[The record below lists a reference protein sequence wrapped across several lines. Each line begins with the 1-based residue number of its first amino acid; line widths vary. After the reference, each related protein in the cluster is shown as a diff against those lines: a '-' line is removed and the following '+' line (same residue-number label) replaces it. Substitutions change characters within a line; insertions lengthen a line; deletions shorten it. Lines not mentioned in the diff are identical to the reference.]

1 MLLLLFYANDNC
13 YGMDVS
19 TIIEIVPIVDITP
32 IPYSA
37 DYILGVI
44 NYRSIMVPIIDL
56 SILIS
61 GKPSSRHLSSRI
73 IILNYTDGNLN
84 EKKIGLLAEKV
95 TETISV
101 GENDVLPTAF
111 DISDTKFIKDF
122 ITKSGMTIQ
131 QVRLNK
137 LLPDTFD
144 FNSKL
149 LGV

>member
-1 MLLLLFYANDNC
+1 
-13 YGMDVS
+13 MDVS